1 MTRLAGHRDLL
12 AQVLDTLVPPSG
24 GFPGAAAVALD
35 HVLTV
40 AGGSAALEALLARGL
55 QAIED
60 DARAAGGFGRV
71 DTDGRERILQ
81 TVERSHPEFFEA
93 LVRHVYDGYYA
104 HPTIVERLGLD
115 PTPLH
120 PRGHRLD
127 VTEPPDLTRVAARGP
142 LYRRA

>member
-1 MTRLAGHRDLL
+1 MTTLTGHLTLL
-12 AQVLDTLVPPSG
+12 SQVLDTLVPAAG
-24 GFPGAAAVALD
+24 EFPGAAAVALD
-35 HVLTV
+35 HVLHV
-40 AGGSAALEALLARGL
+40 AEVSPALGALLSRGL

-60 DARAAGGFGRV
+60 DAAGAGGFGRLDV
-71 DTDGRERILQ
+71 DGREHVLRR
-81 TVERSHPEFFEA
+81 VESSQAEFFEA

-115 PTPLH
+115 PTPVH

-127 VTEPPDLTRVAARGP
+127 VTELPDLTRVAARGP